1 MVFASACPPKT
12 GAKCLRAAAPR
23 AENASPSV
31 TNKLARKHDLPK
43 REILRGDKL
52 FYELFESGQF
62 KRGKFF
68 NVVWRAAERRR
79 VAFATARRIKS
90 AVTRNSIK
98 RRLREAYRL
107 EKHEFTGRAEVVF
120 IGGEKVIMA
129 SFAALRADMRR
140 LGTIIP
146 EKSVQR

>member
-1 MVFASACPPKT
+1 M
-12 GAKCLRAAAPR
+12 RAAAQK
-23 AENASPSV
+23 AESASPSV
-31 TNKLARKHDLPK
+31 TNELTRKHDLPR

-52 FYELFESGQF
+52 FQVLFESGQF
-62 KRGKFF
+62 KRGKLF

-90 AVTRNSIK
+90 AVTRNAIK

-120 IGGEKVIMA
+120 IGSEKVIAA

-140 LGTIIP
+140 LGKIFP

>member
-1 MVFASACPPKT
+1 M
-12 GAKCLRAAAPR
+12 RAAAQK
-23 AENASPSV
+23 AESASPSV
-31 TNKLARKHDLPK
+31 TNEMTRKHDLPK

-52 FYELFESGQF
+52 FHELFESGQF
-62 KRGKFF
+62 KRGKCF

-107 EKHEFTGRAEVVF
+107 EKHEFTGGAEVVF
-120 IGGEKVIMA
+120 IGSEKVIEA

-140 LGTIIP
+140 LGKIIP
-146 EKSVQR
+146 KKSVQR